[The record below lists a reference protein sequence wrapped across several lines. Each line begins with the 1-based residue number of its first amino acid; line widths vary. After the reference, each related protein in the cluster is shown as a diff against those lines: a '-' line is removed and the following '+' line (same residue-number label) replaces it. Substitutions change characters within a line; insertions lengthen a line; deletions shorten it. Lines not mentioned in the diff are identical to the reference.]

1 MSDFLSGEDAF
12 AAILDEQTQIQAA
25 HTAQDAFARLF
36 RATLDEN
43 PEQRSVTLTETARLL
58 SSWTHGGQAQG
69 QAAHA
74 RLALVLAALD
84 QWGLAY
90 SQAFGMVTTV
100 LLTDLLGVLRNDLS
114 VETEA
119 ACQRWYEAI
128 DAQEANAF
136 AFKVALRRGIHL
148 ALWHAMIASENKD
161 DAYAVLQA
169 LGGLMV
175 SLHHLMPQAG
185 WRLLADTLAH
195 IQIRCLSHGLAAS
208 GLAQE
213 STQDF
218 LAAIR
223 RELPAEVSDAAF
235 AHATQA
241 LLAWQAA
248 RRNVQ

>member
-1 MSDFLSGEDAF
+1 MSHPAAAIDAF
-12 AAILDEQTQIQAA
+12 APLLDEQTQIQSA

-36 RATLDEN
+36 RATLEEDAAQRQRTVADTAERLQEWLQRAAE
-43 PEQRSVTLTETARLL
+43 PEVMAAR
-58 SSWTHGGQAQG
+58 
-69 QAAHA
+69 
-74 RLALVLAALD
+74 RALVLAALD

-90 SQAFGMVTTV
+90 SQAFGMVATV
-100 LLTDLLGVLRNDLS
+100 LLSELLGLLRNHLS
-114 VETEA
+114 VQEEA
-119 ACQRWYEAI
+119 ACQRWYEEI
-128 DAQEANAF
+128 DRLEGNAF

-148 ALWHAMIASENKD
+148 ALWHAMIASEEKD
-161 DAYAVLQA
+161 DAYSVLRA
-169 LGGLMV
+169 LGSLMV
-175 SLHHLMPQAG
+175 GLHALMPESG

-218 LAAIR
+218 LAALR
-223 RELPAEVSDAAF
+223 QDLPPAASDAAF
-235 AHATQA
+235 AHAAQA